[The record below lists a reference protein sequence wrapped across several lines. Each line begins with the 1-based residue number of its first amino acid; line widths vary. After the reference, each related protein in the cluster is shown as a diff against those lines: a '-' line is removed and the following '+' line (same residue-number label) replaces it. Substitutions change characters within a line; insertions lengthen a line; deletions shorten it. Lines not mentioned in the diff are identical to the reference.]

1 MAVAGKSK
9 KDVLQEFR
17 STEILEAAR
26 HVFALRGYHAAT
38 IDQIATHAGVAKGTV
53 YLYFDSKRDLFLA
66 SLREGVLA
74 LHAEV
79 AAQLRASPTPK
90 SQLQAFINA
99 RFHYFS
105 RNRDFFRIYYTEFP
119 QLATVTGQPELQDLY
134 EQQAQLLESVLADG
148 IRSGHLRSC
157 PVPSTA
163 RLVYDLIR
171 SALAQHIL
179 NEPADNP
186 HPEATV
192 FNFIWKGISQS

>member
-1 MAVAGKSK
+1 MALAGKTR

-17 STEILEAAR
+17 TSELLDAAR

-38 IDQIATHAGVAKGTV
+38 IDQIAAHAGVAKGTV
-53 YLYFDSKRDLFLA
+53 YLYFDSKRELFLA
-66 SLREGVLA
+66 ALRQGVLA

-79 AAQLRASPTPK
+79 AHQLRAAPTPQA
-90 SQLQAFINA
+90 QLQAFINA

-105 RNRDFFRIYYTEFP
+105 RHPDLFRIYYTEFP
-119 QLATVTGQPELQDLY
+119 QLATPTASSEFHDLY
-134 EQQAQLLESVLADG
+134 EQQAKLLESVLADG
-148 IRSGHLRSC
+148 IRSGHLRPC

-179 NEPADNP
+179 HEAADNP
-186 HPEATV
+186 HPEAAV
-192 FNFIWKGISQS
+192 FQFIWKGISPS